1 MAWIAWGH
9 HGLLNNVGLLQAVPL
24 ISFWYEHVVRVMM
37 GKAISSTGEIIHSAV
52 ETAHL
57 LSVRHC
63 ITFSD
68 CNDVMIPEKHRHKP
82 EDHD

>member
-9 HGLLNNVGLLQAVPL
+9 HGLLNNIGLLQAVPL

-52 ETAHL
+52 ETAQL